1 MTFQFILAF
10 RAQSTVDHR
19 NNKTAYPVMRSAF
32 LACRIKLFLSIL
44 VCWGGGAIFSGS
56 STAPKKLTERGGD
69 RGDTVSKSH
78 LSSRP
83 LRPSSSSVRCWLVGE
98 AALGIYSLVT
108 LHCLVAVFPFL
119 VFSFFHTPGPREQD
133 WMV

>member
-1 MTFQFILAF
+1 
-10 RAQSTVDHR
+10 
-19 NNKTAYPVMRSAF
+19 MRSAF

-44 VCWGGGAIFSGS
+44 VCWGWRCNFLRELHCTKETHRKGWGLGGHCQQIAFI
-56 STAPKKLTERGGD
+56 
-69 RGDTVSKSH
+69 KS
-78 LSSRP
+78 
-83 LRPSSSSVRCWLVGE
+83 PSSSIVVVGPCWLVGE

-119 VFSFFHTPGPREQD
+119 VFSFFHTPGHREQD